1 MYFKNTLSGRLNAW
15 LITLVS
21 LILGITSGIGYV
33 ISKDHVLTEA
43 RLQARDTVKE
53 SVFELET
60 MLHGLVQSTNKLGFV
75 LGYSSITPQKANKV
89 LFDLIQSN
97 QRLYGAAIALEPG
110 YSIDSRGYASYA
122 FRKDEAVKM
131 LDLTAGR
138 ENPADYLSQSWY
150 ISAKETGQSVW
161 SEPYFDEL
169 GGKVLMVTY
178 SVPIFQSTSPLLYQE
193 ANQEFIGV
201 VTADIELSR
210 LSDFMNQIRVGESS
224 YAMLVSDQGTLM
236 SFPDPELMLSPI
248 TDLYPADD
256 QSKGTAFTKQILGRE
271 AGVIKTRCFH
281 SEEECLVGHTELASS
296 GWSFVVVLEEDEFLA
311 PIRDYLFRIIGIGL
325 LTLALLLVVIHVVTK
340 KVITPIS
347 SLSRLVGRIGE
358 GDLST
363 VLPKVKSKDEVH
375 TLVEA
380 VNSMQNHLKQYIRD
394 LEKETALSA
403 RLRGEMDAAT
413 QIQMAMLPGEGNF
426 EFSGAAYEMFALLDP
441 AKSVGGDLYFHYPVD
456 DKKSY
461 FVIGDVS
468 DKGVAAALFMAKT
481 ITLLNQLVIQGK
493 EPTGLLFE
501 LNNELEKNNDACM
514 FVTLWC
520 GILDHESLELR
531 YASGGHMAPL
541 MCSDQ
546 CLDSNETVGVFEE
559 IPQENGMALGL
570 MTDADFPENH
580 LKLNP
585 GDKLFLYTDGIDEAR
600 NSDDQFYGMDRL
612 KTVLSEGIDKSPKS
626 ISQAVYGSVKTF
638 AEGTS
643 QSDDITVMAIK
654 TSDSKVS
661 VIAEQDTAQASSQLP
676 VACSSIHML
685 FEFIETFWKEY
696 ALPEERLFD
705 VKLCSEELLSN
716 IVKYSGL
723 TESDTVE
730 VSLSSAD
737 GVLIVDIV
745 DAGVPF
751 NPFEE
756 APEPELGKPSDECQ
770 IGGLGVHLIKEL
782 AGTLSYERDQSS
794 SVNKVKLTFDLL

>member
-21 LILGITSGIGYV
+21 LILSITSGIGYV

-53 SVFELET
+53 SVYELET
-60 MLHGLVQSTNKLGFV
+60 MLHGLVQSTNKLGLV

-97 QRLYGAAIALEPG
+97 PKLYGAAIALEPR
-110 YSIDSRGYASYA
+110 YSLDSFGYASYA
-122 FRKDEAVKM
+122 FRQGDEVNS
-131 LDLTAGR
+131 LDLTEGR
-138 ENPADYLSQSWY
+138 DSPTEYLSQNWY
-150 ISAKETGQSVW
+150 VDAKSAGQPVW

-178 SVPIFQSTSPLLYQE
+178 SVPIFQSTFPLLYQE
-193 ANQEFIGV
+193 DNQAFIGV

-210 LSDFMNQIRVGESS
+210 LSDFMNQIRVGESG

-236 SFPDPELMLSPI
+236 SFPDPEFRLSPI
-248 TDLYPADD
+248 SDLYPPNDP
-256 QSKGTAFTKQILGRE
+256 SKGIVFTQQILGQA
-271 AGVIKTRCFH
+271 AGVIKTQCFH
-281 SEEECLVGHTELASS
+281 SEDACLVGHTELASS

-325 LTLALLLVVIHVVTK
+325 LTLGLLLVVIHVVTK

-363 VLPKVKSKDEVH
+363 VLPDVKSKDEVH

-380 VNSMQNHLKQYIRD
+380 VNNMQNHLKQYIRD

-426 EFSGAAYEMFALLDP
+426 EFSGPSYDMYALLDP
-441 AKSVGGDLYFHYPVD
+441 AKSVGGDLYFHYPED
-456 DKKSY
+456 EQKSY

-493 EPTGLLFE
+493 EPSELLFA

-520 GILDHESLELR
+520 GILDHDSLELR

-541 MCSDQ
+541 LCSDQ
-546 CLDSNETVGVFEE
+546 QTDSESLSCVFDE

-570 MTDADFPENH
+570 MSDADFPENR
-580 LKLNP
+580 LKLNE

-600 NSDDQFYGMDRL
+600 NSNDQFYGMERL
-612 KTVLSEGIDKSPKS
+612 KTVLSQGVDDSAKS
-626 ISQAVYGSVKTF
+626 ISKAVYGSVKAF
-638 AEGTS
+638 AEGTY
-643 QSDDITVMAIK
+643 QSDDITVMAIRVAVRSGSI
-654 TSDSKVS
+654 TSGK
-661 VIAEQDTAQASSQLP
+661 EGAQASSQLP
-676 VACSSIHML
+676 VACSSIHIL
-685 FEFIETFWKEY
+685 FEFIEGFWKEH
-696 ALPEERLFD
+696 ALPEDKLFD

-723 TESDTVE
+723 SESDTAE
-730 VSLSSAD
+730 VILSSGG
-737 GVLIVDIV
+737 GVLLVNIV
-745 DAGVPF
+745 DAGVQF

-756 APEPELGKPSDECQ
+756 APIPELGKPSDECQ

-782 AGTLSYERDQSS
+782 AGSLSYERDQSS
-794 SVNKVKLTFDLL
+794 GLNKVKLTFDLL